1 MSDDYSDNANG
12 RSWLE
17 RVGQFFTSTPG
28 SREELL
34 GLMRSMR
41 DSSMRLLFSISA

>member
-17 RVGQFFTSTPG
+17 RVGQFFTSTPDPG
-28 SREELL
+28 KNCW
-34 GLMRSMR
+34 
-41 DSSMRLLFSISA
+41 A